1 MRTDQY
7 QGLNKRARRLLNR
20 TIVGATE
27 SSTVSFA
34 DGRTE
39 TTTKD
44 RVTACAKVEV
54 IGYVRGQYK
63 QRAGNRHR
71 YTMRDGRVFEEFVEH
86 VRWCGGPNYFIALRD
101 VATGAVVPASS
112 WTEKELRDIAG

>member
-7 QGLNKRARRLLNR
+7 QGLTKGARRLLNR
-20 TIVGATE
+20 TIAGATQ

-34 DGRTE
+34 GGRTV
-39 TTTKD
+39 TTTND
-44 RVTACAKVEV
+44 RVKACAKVEV
-54 IGYVRGQYK
+54 IGYVRGSYK

-71 YTMRDGRVFEEFVEH
+71 YTMHDGRVFEEFVEH
-86 VRWCGGPNYFIALRD
+86 VIHCGGPNYFIALRD

-112 WTEKELRDIAG
+112 WKDEELRAYVG